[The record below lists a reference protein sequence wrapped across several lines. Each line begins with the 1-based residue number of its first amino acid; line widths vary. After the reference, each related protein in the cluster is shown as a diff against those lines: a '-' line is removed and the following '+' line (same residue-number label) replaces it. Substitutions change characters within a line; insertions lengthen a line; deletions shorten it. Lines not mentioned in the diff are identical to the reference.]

1 MTQTSSFTVFTS
13 LDGDP
18 QLPAGFRF
26 AGVHAGLKRSRKD
39 LGLIHC
45 TAPGGASAAGVFT
58 RNLVRAPCVDRN
70 ASLLPAAGVRA
81 VLVNSGNANAMTGAQ
96 GISANEAMA
105 EVLVDALETPAADVL
120 TCSTGVIGVR
130 LDPEKIRAA
139 VPELCAELGA
149 EQGRDPRAFASAIL
163 TTDTV
168 TKVAHCRVTLPG
180 AGAPIHLLGVA
191 KGSGMIHPNMATTL
205 GFVCTDADIDP
216 GLLDT
221 LLREAIE
228 PTFNA
233 ITVDGDTSTNDTV
246 LALASRLSGRPI
258 KAQSPGALVF
268 GEALQAI
275 LLALAEQVARD
286 GEGATRLLEVQ
297 VSGAPNARVAK
308 AIARG
313 CCRSSLF
320 KCSVFA
326 GEVAGWGRL
335 GAAAGQ
341 AALEAGFLDLE
352 LADLEIDAMGLPL
365 VRGGAAVGLTE
376 NTENAEAPSLDLGEL
391 ARRLREPTV
400 RWEVRVGLGPGS
412 FTALGCDFSYD
423 YVRINS
429 DEARQ
434 IVVNADGQIG
444 RSVTLSS
451 YTPVLKHQLLV
462 DGLSYIRRF
471 TGLRIMVHLTGSA
484 ARRPTLLASVARDLQ
499 LILDAELRVLVI
511 VPDDEALA
519 GLRETMAEGA
529 YRLAEVIRDEA
540 TIGARLDRGQ
550 ACVLI
555 QQTPDPGELVAL
567 GVRLGVGKLLC
578 LADDQGLR
586 DAGGLVSE
594 LTPDQAI
601 LGLDRGRFSTGADE
615 NLALARHAARQ
626 GLPALHLID
635 GRLPH
640 ALVAELFTDEGI
652 GTLVTRQ
659 RR

>member
-1 MTQTSSFTVFTS
+1 MSVRDNPSSSGLDVHTS
-13 LDGDP
+13 LDAKLE
-18 QLPAGFRF
+18 LPAGFCF
-26 AGVHAGLKRSRKD
+26 SGVHSGIKRSRKD

-45 TAPGGASAAGVFT
+45 TRPEGAVAAGVFT
-58 RNLVRAPCVDRN
+58 RNPVRAACVERC

-81 VLVNSGNANAMTGAQ
+81 VLVNSGNANAMTGPA
-96 GISANEAMA
+96 GVETNARMA
-105 EVLVDALETPAADVL
+105 AALTEALECPAEAVL
-120 TCSTGVIGVR
+120 TCSTGVIGVP
-130 LDPEKIRAA
+130 LDADKIAA
-139 VPELCAELGA
+139 AAPQLCAELSGD
-149 EQGRDPRAFASAIL
+149 DPRAFAVAIL

-168 TKVAHCRVTLPG
+168 TKVAQLELELPG
-180 AGAPIHLLGVA
+180 CEQPVRIFGVA

-205 GFVCTDADIDP
+205 GFVCTDAAVAP
-216 GLLDT
+216 ERLQAW
-221 LLREAIE
+221 LREAIE

-233 ITVDGDTSTNDTV
+233 ITVDGDTSTNDAV
-246 LALASRLSGRPI
+246 IALAS
-258 KAQSPGALVF
+258 GATGVELDDEGPAAEGFCAGLRAV
-268 GEALQAI
+268 

-286 GEGATRLLEVQ
+286 GEGATRLLEIEVR
-297 VSGAPNARVAK
+297 GAPDAAIAK

-341 AALEAGFLDLE
+341 AALEAGFLELDLG
-352 LADLEIDAMGLPL
+352 AVEIDAMGVPL
-365 VRGGAAVGLTE
+365 VRGGAAVEGIE
-376 NTENAEAPSLDLGEL
+376 LGEL

-400 RWEVRVGLGPGS
+400 RWQVRVGEGPGA

-434 IVVNADGQIG
+434 VVVNAEGQIG
-444 RSVTLSS
+444 RAVTLGA

-462 DGLSYIRRF
+462 DGLSYVRRF
-471 TGLRIMVHLTGSA
+471 TGLRVMVHLAGSA
-484 ARRPTLLASVARDLQ
+484 AYKPTLLASVARDLE
-499 LILDAELRVLVI
+499 LILDADLRVLLV
-511 VPDDEALA
+511 VPDAEVLA
-519 GLRETMAEGA
+519 NLRTQLADGA
-529 YRLAEVIRDEA
+529 YRLAEVPRDPSL
-540 TIGARLDRGQ
+540 IARRLGRGQ
-550 ACVLI
+550 ACALI
-555 QQTPDPGELVAL
+555 QTTPDPGELVAL
-567 GVRLGVGKLLC
+567 ALRLGVGKLIN

-594 LTPDQAI
+594 LSPDQAI
-601 LGLDRGRFSTGADE
+601 TGLDRGRFTTGADE
-615 NLALARHAARQ
+615 NLAFARHAARQ

-652 GTLVTRQ
+652 GTLITRQ
-659 RR
+659 LR

>member
-1 MTQTSSFTVFTS
+1 MDIDVSINI
-13 LDGDP
+13 DDAGAN
-18 QLPAGFRF
+18 LPAGFSF
-26 AGVHAGLKRSRKD
+26 SGVHAGLKRSRKD
-39 LGLIHC
+39 LGLIRC
-45 TAPGGASAAGVFT
+45 TSPRGASAAGVFT
-58 RNLVRAPCVDRN
+58 RNPIRAACVDRCV
-70 ASLLPAAGVRA
+70 SLTPAAGVRA
-81 VLVNSGNANAMTGAQ
+81 VVVNSGNANAMTGTA
-96 GISANEAMA
+96 GVEANLAMA
-105 EVLVDALETPAADVL
+105 EAAAARLEADGDAVL
-120 TCSTGVIGVR
+120 TCSTGVIGVP

-139 VPELCAELGA
+139 IPQLCAELGD
-149 EQGRDPRAFASAIL
+149 DPRGFAAAIL

-168 TKVAHCRVTLPG
+168 TKVAHCSVRLPG
-180 AGAPIHLLGVA
+180 SGETVRLFGVA

-205 GFVCTDADIDP
+205 GFVCTDAAIAPDR
-216 GLLDT
+216 LQA
-221 LLREAIE
+221 LLRAAIE

-233 ITVDGDTSTNDTV
+233 ITVDGDTSTNDAV
-246 LALASRLSGRPI
+246 LALASGV
-258 KAQSPGALVF
+258 GAPVDES
-268 GEALQAI
+268 GEASFSAGLRAV

-286 GEGATRLLEVQ
+286 GEGATRLLRVH
-297 VSGAPNARVAK
+297 VRGAPDDTVAK

-335 GAAAGQ
+335 GAATGQ
-341 AALEAGFLDLE
+341 AALEAGFAELDL
-352 LADLEIDAMGLPL
+352 ADIDIDAMGLAL
-365 VRGGAAVGLTE
+365 VRAGAPVE
-376 NTENAEAPSLDLGEL
+376 REEPSSDPALDLGEL

-400 RWEVRVGLGPGS
+400 EWDIRVGDGPGS

-434 IVVNADGQIG
+434 VVVASDGQVG
-444 RSVTLSS
+444 RNVTLAS

-462 DGLSYIRRF
+462 DGLSYVRRF
-471 TGLRIMVHLTGSA
+471 TGLRIMVHLAGSA
-484 ARRPTLLASVARDLQ
+484 ARKPNLIASVARDLQ
-499 LILDAELRVLVI
+499 LILNAELRVLVV
-511 VPDDEALA
+511 VPDADALA
-519 GLRETMAEGA
+519 TLRENMADGA
-529 YRLAEVIRDEA
+529 YRLAEVVRDEA
-540 TIGARLDRGQ
+540 AIAHRLDRGQ
-550 ACVLI
+550 ACALV
-555 QQTPDPGELVAL
+555 QTTPEPGDLVAL

-601 LGLDRGRFSTGADE
+601 VGLDRGRFTTAADE
-615 NLALARHAARQ
+615 NLAFARHAARQ